1 MSAQQKLRR
10 IKCRAIPQ
18 NKHLQPGSYV
28 TAVSIRVPAMNVPAV
43 RHTAI
48 ARSAASV
55 TSPNVLTVEHR
66 NYEAYLE
73 WWYREM
79 SVLEMFISSWK
90 RPVADA
96 IQALELSPG
105 VVVLYHSRSESPPS
119 G

>member
-1 MSAQQKLRR
+1 
-10 IKCRAIPQ
+10 
-18 NKHLQPGSYV
+18 
-28 TAVSIRVPAMNVPAV
+28 MNVPAV

-90 RPVADA
+90 RAAADG
-96 IQALELSPG
+96 IQTLELSLG
-105 VVVLYHSRSESPPS
+105 VVIVYRSCSESPPS